1 MSALFEGTVSIE
13 RYEIWSANTMT
24 SKQETIVLLERLLD
38 AHEITLS
45 GYYVLRSAVS
55 QMEIKP

>member
-1 MSALFEGTVSIE
+1 
-13 RYEIWSANTMT
+13 MT